1 MFCRQGMVAPALA
14 LAFVVCACQ
23 CAGVQAQVVDF
34 ESYPEGFLDFTFT
47 DPSTGIVFL
56 DGRRQGEPVIFAIEN
71 GGPPPGLP
79 GWFFGNW
86 LAGGGFAPGPGPS
99 MPANF
104 GFSGRFPQ
112 SVQTASLDV
121 TASLISAGGSVTL
134 EGLNAGGTVV
144 ATASHPVTGFTGQ
157 TFGMS
162 VTSAAGDI
170 RSIRLVPNNVFDV
183 ADNIAIPEP
192 GAATVIV
199 GAGAASLLACR
210 KRRSQ

>member
-1 MFCRQGMVAPALA
+1 MYRRKWFAAPALA
-14 LAFVVCACQ
+14 ALLVCACV
-23 CAGVQAQVVDF
+23 AARAQAQVVNF

-47 DPSTGIVFL
+47 DPSTGVFFF
-56 DGRRQGEPVIFAIEN
+56 DGRRQGDPVIFAIEN

-104 GFSGRFPQ
+104 GFSARFPQ
-112 SVQTASLDV
+112 SVSTASLDV

-134 EGLNAGGTVV
+134 EGLNAGGSVV
-144 ATASHPVTGFTGQ
+144 ATTSHPVTGFTGQ
-157 TFGMS
+157 TFAIS
-162 VTSAAGDI
+162 VTSPAGDI

-192 GAATVIV
+192 SCGAVII
-199 GAGAASLLACR
+199 ASLASLMA
-210 KRRSQ
+210 RRGRRLSA